1 MSGLSGHLLL
11 SVTALALYLLSLI
24 AAKSYSGSARMT
36 TRRSA
41 FLLVGSL
48 AVPSAASAFLWGAAS
63 TLSLEYSRFAMY
75 PIVLV
80 FSFLYAATQITV
92 FGARTASS
100 LVSSLFLEVGS
111 LLSAPV
117 GLNADQAL
125 LAVAAFSVIPCLFLL
140 RMRSIRVGGVSGGE
154 ALTAFGTSWME
165 PESLEFDN
173 LSEAAGSNS
182 VVSVS
187 ALIFRSDSQR
197 IASLII
203 PYIHPGPARG
213 MGSGDL
219 PSVLTRE
226 LNEFGPVVL
235 HGASNHAHNL
245 ASRKSTL
252 AVVAALKAE
261 LGRARTGVP
270 VTHVIHRDV
279 SDSKYSVASYSF
291 GSSEIVFAS
300 KVGNTEDLPTLV
312 CQLRSSTR
320 DLVDRHNG
328 LCNEHT
334 ALFSELQGHELAGKI
349 QALSAASEEH
359 LVIKSVGS
367 SRVTLQAR
375 DVGPGGVSAV
385 VLNGDKSVVFVCV
398 DGNNMVC
405 GLAEQIRSALSRA
418 GFAYVEV
425 LTTDNH
431 WNSGNASRGL
441 GYLPV
446 GTVSREPVV
455 RACLEAARTASST
468 SQPAILDKIKVE
480 VSVRVLGEGF
490 LSELLAALSRGIRAL
505 TLVVVVAAVTGIVL
519 AAI

>member
-1 MSGLSGHLLL
+1 
-11 SVTALALYLLSLI
+11 
-24 AAKSYSGSARMT
+24 MT
-36 TRRSA
+36 PRRAA
-41 FLLVGSL
+41 FLLAASL
-48 AVPSAASAFLWGAAS
+48 AVPSVASAVFWGAAS
-63 TLSLEYSRFAMY
+63 TLALNYSRFVMY

-80 FSFLYAATQITV
+80 FSFLYAATQIAV
-92 FGARTASS
+92 FGSRLKSS
-100 LVSSLFLEVGS
+100 LVSSLFLGVGN

-117 GLNADQAL
+117 SPSLDQAL
-125 LAVAAFSVIPCLFLL
+125 LAIAAFSIIPWLFLL
-140 RMRSIRVGGVSGGE
+140 HMRGIRVGGVSGNE

-165 PESLEFDN
+165 PQSLEFDN
-173 LSEAAGSNS
+173 LSEAAGSDS

-187 ALIFRSDSQR
+187 ALTFRSDSQR

-219 PSVLTRE
+219 PSVLSRE
-226 LNEFGPVVL
+226 LDEFGAVVL

-261 LGRARTGVP
+261 LGKTRTGVP
-270 VTHVIHRDV
+270 ATYVTRKDV
-279 SDSKYSVASYSF
+279 SDSKYSVTSYSF

-300 KVGNTEDLPTLV
+300 KVGNTEDFPTLV

-328 LCNEHT
+328 LCDEHT
-334 ALFSELQGHELAGKI
+334 ALFTDVQGQEIAEKILTLSEV
-349 QALSAASEEH
+349 SEER
-359 LVIKSVGS
+359 LEIKSVGS

-375 DVGPGGVSAV
+375 DIGPGGVSAV
-385 VLNGDKSVVFVCV
+385 VLKGDKSVVFVCV

-405 GLAEQIRSALSRA
+405 GLAEQIRSALAGA
-418 GFAYVEV
+418 GFAYAEV

-446 GTVSREPVV
+446 GAVSRGAVM
-455 RACLEAARTASST
+455 RACLEAARIASS
-468 SQPAILDKIKVE
+468 SSRPAILDKIEVE
-480 VSVRVLGEGF
+480 VSVRVLGESF

-505 TLVVVVAAVTGIVL
+505 ILVVAVAAITGIVL
-519 AAI
+519 AVI